1 MSLLTIV
8 IKNLLHRPTRSLLT
22 VVGISV
28 GIAAVVALT
37 GLARGF
43 QTSWED
49 AYRARGTDLIVA
61 RVTSRDP
68 LPTPFSSKIG
78 DTLRAIPGVTAAG
91 GVLADLMSIE
101 DSPTILVGGWETNT
115 FLWKHLRLDQ
125 GRLPA
130 AEHEKVILLGAI
142 TAEVLNK
149 KVGDTAQIDTE
160 RFTVCGIYTSDAL
173 SENGSIV
180 MPLGS
185 LQDLT
190 SRNNMVNFVNMKIDP
205 TLGPEGV
212 RQLRETIA
220 RTLPGFRSFDASQVS
235 QANIAVQI
243 SKAMS
248 LGTSLIAVAVGAVGV
263 MNTMLMSVF
272 ERMHEIGVLL
282 AIGWRRRRIVTMILL
297 ESVLLS
303 LLGGVAGIAMG
314 IASLRVLEWTPI
326 LRGRIAPDTNAVA
339 LLAALAVSVALG
351 TLGGLYPAW
360 VGARMSPS
368 TGLRHE

>member
-8 IKNLLHRPTRSLLT
+8 IKNLRHRRTRSLLT

-49 AYRARGTDLIVA
+49 SYRARGTDLIVA
-61 RVTSRDP
+61 RVTTRDP
-68 LPTPFSSKIG
+68 LPTPFSSKVG
-78 DTLRAIPGVTAAG
+78 DTLRAMPGVTAAG

-101 DSPTILVGGWETNT
+101 DSPTILVGGWEANT
-115 FLWKHLRLDQ
+115 FLWKHLRIDQ

-130 AEHEKVILLGAI
+130 GEHERVIMLGAI
-142 TAEVLNK
+142 TAEVLKK
-149 KVGDTAQIDTE
+149 KVGDTVQIDTE

-173 SENGSIV
+173 AENGAVV

-190 SRNNMVNFVNMKIDP
+190 TRENMVNFINMKVDP
-205 TLGPEGV
+205 ALGADE
-212 RQLRETIA
+212 RIA
-220 RTLPGFRSFDASQVS
+220 SALPGFRSFDASQVS

-243 SKAMS
+243 SQAMS

-282 AIGWRRRRIVTMILL
+282 AIGWRRRRIMTMILL
-297 ESVLLS
+297 ESMLLS
-303 LLGGVAGIAMG
+303 AVGGVVGIAAG
-314 IASLRVLEWTPI
+314 LASLRVLEWTPV
-326 LRGRIAPDTNAVA
+326 LRGRFAPDASPLVLVIA
-339 LLAALAVSVALG
+339 LVVSVALG
-351 TLGGLYPAW
+351 VLGGLYPAW

-368 TGLRHE
+368 TGLRRE

>member
-8 IKNLLHRPTRSLLT
+8 IKNLRHRPTRSLLT

-49 AYRARGTDLIVA
+49 SYRARGTDLIVA

-68 LPTPFSSKIG
+68 LPTPFSSKVG
-78 DTLRAIPGVTAAG
+78 DTLRGLPGVTAAG
-91 GVLADLMSIE
+91 GLLADLMSIE
-101 DSPTILVGGWETNT
+101 DSPTMLVTGWETNT
-115 FLWKHLRLDQ
+115 FLWKHLRIDQ
-125 GRLPA
+125 GRLPDT
-130 AEHEKVILLGAI
+130 EREPVVMLGAI
-142 TAEVLNK
+142 TAEALKK
-149 KVGDTAQIDTE
+149 KVGDPVQIDTE
-160 RFTVCGIYTSDAL
+160 RFTVCGIFTSEAL
-173 SENGSIV
+173 SENGAVV
-180 MPLGS
+180 MSLGS
-185 LQDLT
+185 MQALT
-190 SRNNMVNFVNMKIDP
+190 SRDGMVSFANMKIDP
-205 TLGPEGV
+205 ALGPDGV
-212 RQLRETIA
+212 RRLRETIA
-220 RTLPGFRSFDASQVS
+220 RMFPNFQSFDASQVS
-235 QANIAVQI
+235 QANIAVQV

-282 AIGWRRRRIVTMILL
+282 AIGWRRRRIMTMILL
-297 ESVLLS
+297 ESMLLS
-303 LLGGVAGIAMG
+303 LVGGFVGIAIG
-314 IASLRVLEWTPI
+314 LAALGVLEWTPV
-326 LRGRIAPDTNAVA
+326 LHGRIAPDASPLVILMA
-339 LLAALAVSVALG
+339 LTVSVALG
-351 TLGGLYPAW
+351 MLGGLYPAW

>member
-1 MSLLTIV
+1 MSLFTIV
-8 IKNLLHRPTRSLLT
+8 IKNLRHRPTRSLLT
-22 VVGISV
+22 MVGISV

-43 QTSWED
+43 QTSWE
-49 AYRARGTDLIVA
+49 ASYRARGTDLIVA

-68 LPTPFSSKIG
+68 LPTPFSSKIS
-78 DTLRAIPGVTAAG
+78 DRLRTMPGVTAVG

-101 DSPTILVGGWETNT
+101 DSPTILIAGWETNT
-115 FLWKHLRLDQ
+115 FLWKHLRINQ

-130 AEHEKVILLGAI
+130 SENEKVIMLGAI
-142 TAEVLNK
+142 AAEVLNK

-160 RFTVCGIYTSDAL
+160 RFTVCGIYTSEAL

-180 MPLGS
+180 MPLGA
-185 LQDLT
+185 LQALT
-190 SRNNMVNFVNMKIDP
+190 TRDGMVNFVNMKLDP
-205 TLGPEGV
+205 ALGPDGV
-212 RQLRETIA
+212 RQLREAIGRA
-220 RTLPGFRSFDASQVS
+220 LPGFQSFDASQVS
-235 QANIAVQI
+235 QANMAVQI
-243 SKAMS
+243 SKGMS
-248 LGTSLIAVAVGAVGV
+248 LATSLIAVAVGAVGV

-297 ESVLLS
+297 ESMLLS
-303 LLGGVAGIAMG
+303 LVGGIVGIAIG
-314 IASLRVLEWTPI
+314 LVSLRVLAWTPI
-326 LRGRIAPDTNAVA
+326 LRGRIEPDTSAIV
-339 LLAALAVSVALG
+339 LLLALAVSVALG